1 MPNSK
6 MSKSTEVVIEPE
18 YAKYHHDEFSDIEI
32 EAFMAY
38 FKVHTYDRLKA
49 VLVAMKHA
57 K

>member
-1 MPNSK
+1 

-49 VLVAMKHA
+49 VLVAMKNA

>member
-1 MPNSK
+1 MAK
-6 MSKSTEVVIEPE
+6 GIEVVIEPE
-18 YAKYHHDEFSDIEI
+18 HARYQHDEFSDIEI

-49 VLVAMKHA
+49 VLVAMKNV